1 MIFLTRNKIG
11 SFFKNREHR
20 EQKEMFLMFSVL
32 VIFIK
37 KILAKKF
44 RFLRVLCVLDVL
56 GSRFFKKKIFTL
68 HRDASTKSPPLV
80 SRVQSTVDEIV
91 RAILRLSGRKRTKRI
106 FTTVYY
112 IVSCNFIPR
121 DTFLRRGRTP
131 KSHIFQRQVS

>member
-1 MIFLTRNKIG
+1 MIFLTRNKFG
-11 SFFKNREHR
+11 SFSKNREHR

-68 HRDASTKSPPLV
+68 HRDASTKS

-91 RAILRLSGRKRTKRI
+91 RATLRVSSRKRTKRI

-112 IVSCNFIPR
+112 IVSCNFIPC

-131 KSHIFQRQVS
+131 KSHIF

>member
-20 EQKEMFLMFSVL
+20 EQKEIFLMFSVL

-37 KILAKKF
+37 KNLAKKF
-44 RFLRVLCVLDVL
+44 RFLRGLCVLDVL

-80 SRVQSTVDEIV
+80 SRVQSTFDEIF

-106 FTTVYY
+106 LTTVYY

-131 KSHIFQRQVS
+131 KSHIF